1 MNSKKSKHV
10 KKLLST
16 GNKVLL
22 DALVKR
28 YGEKIFD
35 EPFKTVY
42 KKAKQIFKDLQA
54 GKPI

>member
-1 MNSKKSKHV
+1 MNSQKSKHV
-10 KKLLST
+10 KKLLNT

-35 EPFKTVY
+35 EPFKSVY
-42 KKAKQIFKDLQA
+42 RKAKQIFKDLQA